1 MIRSTMAYFLMIG
14 YPLDELFVILF
25 MVILS
30 GYRASYAM
38 NSKNFKIICNNLSEN
53 LPFLKSL
60 LCCSWYSCASANKQL
75 VLQAFIFTLILVFM

>member
-1 MIRSTMAYFLMIG
+1 MICSTMAYFSMIS

-25 MVILS
+25 IVILS

-53 LPFLKSL
+53 LPF
-60 LCCSWYSCASANKQL
+60 
-75 VLQAFIFTLILVFM
+75 